1 VYLKILIGAY
11 SKLRGREWREICATE
26 REDMSM
32 EMKLT
37 LCERKGT

>member
-1 VYLKILIGAY
+1 VYLNILIGAY
-11 SKLRGREWREICATE
+11 SKLRGQEWREICAIE

-32 EMKLT
+32 EIRLI